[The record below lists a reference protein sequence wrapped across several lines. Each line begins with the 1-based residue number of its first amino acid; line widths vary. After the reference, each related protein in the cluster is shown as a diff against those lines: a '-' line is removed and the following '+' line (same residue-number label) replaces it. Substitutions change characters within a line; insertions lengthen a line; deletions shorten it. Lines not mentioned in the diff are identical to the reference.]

1 MLMFFSGLVFI
12 FIILF
17 FAMRADDVFIT
28 EFELNRRVE
37 RGDRR
42 AEKLLL
48 KKQLTPSYNFVI
60 KASLV
65 TFSIILVLLISE
77 ITEPLRAFFIT
88 VGLVA
93 VASLIARS
101 SLVFKISKEIFGYLK
116 PYLLAVYQRLGE
128 KTKRRIIKENK
139 QRSHPVFYSKE
150 ELMQIIGSNDQ
161 KALSN
166 NEIAW
171 LGLVLRASNGVV
183 SEIMTAKDDLRIIHQ
198 MELLGPLIIDEIHK
212 TGQDK
217 FVVTQKDENEIV
229 GVISIEKVSSLD
241 DKTSQIAKNIMERE
255 FMTLEDGQNS
265 LEAFAEMIKSGSDFA
280 IVKRGAEFVGVVRIA
295 DFIE

>member
-101 SLVFKISKEIFGYLK
+101 SLVFKYRKK
-116 PYLLAVYQRLGE
+116 
-128 KTKRRIIKENK
+128 
-139 QRSHPVFYSKE
+139 YS
-150 ELMQIIGSNDQ
+150 DT
-161 KALSN
+161 LSL
-166 NEIAW
+166 IYSQFTSDW
-171 LGLVLRASNGVV
+171 
-183 SEIMTAKDDLRIIHQ
+183 AKKLNA
-198 MELLGPLIIDEIHK
+198 ELLKKI
-212 TGQDK
+212 
-217 FVVTQKDENEIV
+217 NNA
-229 GVISIEKVSSLD
+229 VIQFSILK
-241 DKTSQIAKNIMERE
+241 
-255 FMTLEDGQNS
+255 
-265 LEAFAEMIKSGSDFA
+265 KS
-280 IVKRGAEFVGVVRIA
+280 
-295 DFIE
+295 